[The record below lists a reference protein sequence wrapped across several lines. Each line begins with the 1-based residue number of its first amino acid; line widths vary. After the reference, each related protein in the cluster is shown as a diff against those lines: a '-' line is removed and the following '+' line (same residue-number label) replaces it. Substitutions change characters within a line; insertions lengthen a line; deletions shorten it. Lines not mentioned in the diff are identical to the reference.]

1 VATATERINA
11 PPDTGGDSRMTRAL
25 IVVLRVGVALLWIE
39 NAGWKTPPDFT
50 TLQKFTMYAV
60 EYPVFGPFTWVTE
73 ALVLPNFIFFGWMTL
88 LLEASL
94 GAFLLIGLATRFWAV
109 VGLVQTLAITLSVLN
124 APNEWEW
131 SFYLMILA
139 HVALFATAAGRVF
152 GLDGV
157 LRPIWRTSSSRVAG
171 LLMRLS

>member
-1 VATATERINA
+1 
-11 PPDTGGDSRMTRAL
+11 
-25 IVVLRVGVALLWIE
+25 
-39 NAGWKTPPDFT
+39 
-50 TLQKFTMYAV
+50 
-60 EYPVFGPFTWVTE
+60 VTE